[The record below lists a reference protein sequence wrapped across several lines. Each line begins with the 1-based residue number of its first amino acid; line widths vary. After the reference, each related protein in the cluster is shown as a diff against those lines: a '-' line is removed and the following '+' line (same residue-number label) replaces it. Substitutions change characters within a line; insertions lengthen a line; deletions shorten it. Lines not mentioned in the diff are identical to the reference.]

1 MNMSSRLPAVLAYL
15 LPVLGWLYV
24 FFFQRKNSLAL
35 YHLRQAIGLV
45 VFLIVTLIAW
55 GVVGWLLAWI
65 PYLNVLSIALFA
77 LVVSAYLFGIV
88 AWLFGIYYALS
99 DRESPLPAVWS
110 VGQPPTDSVIHSSVP
125 LFFPASISLHNTSR
139 FS

>member
-1 MNMSSRLPAVLAYL
+1 MNMSSRLPAVLVYL

-24 FFFQRKNSLAL
+24 IFFQRRNSFAL

-45 VFLIVTLIAW
+45 VFLVVILMAW

-77 LVVSAYLFGIV
+77 LVVGVYLYGIV
-88 AWLFGIYYALS
+88 AWLIGIYNALS
-99 DRESPLPAVWS
+99 DRESPLPLF
-110 VGQPPTDSVIHSSVP
+110 GQW
-125 LFFPASISLHNTSR
+125 ASRLPIE
-139 FS
+139 

>member
-1 MNMSSRLPAVLAYL
+1 MNTSARLSAVLAYL

-24 FFFQRKNSLAL
+24 YFFQRKNSLAL

-45 VFLIVTLIAW
+45 VFLIVTVIAW

-65 PYLNVLSIALFA
+65 PYLSVLSIALFA

-88 AWLFGIYYALS
+88 AWLFGIYYALC
-99 DRESPLPAVWS
+99 DRESPLP
-110 VGQPPTDSVIHSSVP
+110 
-125 LFFPASISLHNTSR
+125 LFGRWASHLPIK
-139 FS
+139 

>member
-15 LPVLGWLYV
+15 LPILGWLYV
-24 FFFQRKNSLAL
+24 YFFQRKNSLAL

-65 PYLNVLSIALFA
+65 PYLSVLSIALFA
-77 LVVSAYLFGIV
+77 LVVSAYLFGLV
-88 AWLFGIYYALS
+88 AWLFGIYYALC
-99 DRESPLPAVWS
+99 DRESPLP
-110 VGQPPTDSVIHSSVP
+110 
-125 LFFPASISLHNTSR
+125 LFGRLASRLPI
-139 FS
+139 F

>member
-1 MNMSSRLPAVLAYL
+1 MNTSSRFSAALAYL

-24 FFFQRKNSLAL
+24 YFFQRKNSFAL

-45 VFLIVTLIAW
+45 LFLVVTLVAW
-55 GVVGWLLAWI
+55 AVVGWLLAWI
-65 PYLNVLSIALFA
+65 PYLNIFSIALFA

-99 DRESPLPAVWS
+99 DRESPLP
-110 VGQPPTDSVIHSSVP
+110 
-125 LFFPASISLHNTSR
+125 LFGRWAIRLPIK
-139 FS
+139 

>member
-1 MNMSSRLPAVLAYL
+1 MNTSSRLAAVLAYL

-45 VFLIVTLIAW
+45 VFLVVTLVAW
-55 GVVGWLLAWI
+55 AVVGWLLAWI
-65 PYLNVLSIALFA
+65 PYLDILSIALFA

-88 AWLFGIYYALS
+88 AWLFGIYYALA
-99 DRESPLPAVWS
+99 DRESPLP
-110 VGQPPTDSVIHSSVP
+110 
-125 LFFPASISLHNTSR
+125 LFGRFASRLPIN
-139 FS
+139 

>member
-1 MNMSSRLPAVLAYL
+1 MKTSSRVPAVLAYL

-24 FFFQRKNSLAL
+24 IFFQRRNSLAM

-45 VFLIVTLIAW
+45 VFLVVTLIVW

-65 PYLNVLSIALFA
+65 PFLDVLSIALFA
-77 LVVSAYLFGIV
+77 LVVGAYFYGIV

-99 DRESPLPAVWS
+99 ERESPLP
-110 VGQPPTDSVIHSSVP
+110 
-125 LFFPASISLHNTSR
+125 LFGRLASRLPIN
-139 FS
+139 

>member
-1 MNMSSRLPAVLAYL
+1 MNTSSRFSAALAYL

-24 FFFQRKNSLAL
+24 YFFQRKNSFAL

-45 VFLIVTLIAW
+45 LFLVVTLVAW
-55 GVVGWLLAWI
+55 AVVGWLLAWI
-65 PYLNVLSIALFA
+65 PYLNILSIALFA

-99 DRESPLPAVWS
+99 DKESPM
-110 VGQPPTDSVIHSSVP
+110 P
-125 LFFPASISLHNTSR
+125 LFGRIASRLPIG
-139 FS
+139 

>member
-1 MNMSSRLPAVLAYL
+1 MNTSSRLPAVLAYL

-24 FFFQRKNSLAL
+24 FFFQRRNSLAL

-65 PYLNVLSIALFA
+65 PYLSILSIALFA
-77 LVVSAYLFGIV
+77 LVVGVYLYGIV
-88 AWLFGIYYALS
+88 AWLIGIYNALR
-99 DRESPLPAVWS
+99 DRESPLP
-110 VGQPPTDSVIHSSVP
+110 
-125 LFFPASISLHNTSR
+125 LFGR
-139 FS
+139 FANRLPIK